1 MPKSSAKRAA
11 KKNGTGTKK
20 EVSELGRI
28 LTKLADEHEASGAK
42 LMNLRELRREIASRR
57 NGW

>member
-1 MPKSSAKRAA
+1 MAKVSTKRAT
-11 KKNGTGTKK
+11 KKNGTGGKK

-28 LTKLADEHEASGAK
+28 LRKLADAHEASGAK

-57 NGW
+57 NG